1 MVSSKN
7 DRNLYLREGRWYI
20 DFCFEGKR
28 IRQIGGYTKEQARNT
43 LAKLRIEKLDEK
55 LGFKKPVSEDLPFAT
70 FADEFLETYCKQNKK
85 SWQNDQQY
93 LEKFKKYFKGDT
105 LRGIGPEKV
114 ERYKAERK
122 AEVTPSTVNRSL
134 ACLKTLFNKA
144 VEWGR
149 LDVSPVR
156 NVKKF
161 KEPKGRERILSP
173 EEIRRLIANAS
184 DWLRPI
190 IIVALNTGMRR
201 NEILS
206 LRWRN
211 ADLVKLY
218 ISIEDSKSGK
228 PRTVP
233 MNTAVY
239 EALLALP
246 RESEFV
252 FFNRKS
258 KSHYVDTKSAFHAA
272 CENAKSDPNDE
283 NDKGIVGV
291 RFHDLRHT
299 AATKMIEAGVDLVT
313 VSKILGHASI
323 QMTMRYAHPTPEN
336 MRKAVE
342 RLGEMIDLGHKE
354 VEVAMV
360 KRPARHA
367 TEFN

>member
-1 MVSSKN
+1 MVSSRN

-20 DFCFEGKR
+20 DFCFKGKR
-28 IRQIGGYTKEQARNT
+28 IRQVGGYTKEQARNT

-55 LGFKKPVSEDLPFAT
+55 LGFKKPASEDLPFAT
-70 FADEFLETYCKQNKK
+70 FANEFLETYCKQNKK
-85 SWQNDQQY
+85 SWRNDQQY

-105 LRGIGPEKV
+105 LRSIGPEKV

-211 ADLVKLY
+211 VDLVKLY

-228 PRTVP
+228 PRTIP
-233 MNTAVY
+233 INMAVY
-239 EALLALP
+239 DALQALP
-246 RESEFV
+246 RDTEFV
-252 FFNRKS
+252 FYNRKS
-258 KSHYVDTKSAFHAA
+258 KNHYKDTKTAFHAA
-272 CENAKSDPNDE
+272 CLNAKNDPDDN

-336 MRKAVE
+336 MRRAVE
-342 RLGEMIDLGHKE
+342 CLGEMLDPPNKKVRYTTSSRTSSQQKHY
-354 VEVAMV
+354 
-360 KRPARHA
+360 
-367 TEFN
+367 N

>member
-1 MVSSKN
+1 VASSKG
-7 DRNLYLREGRWYI
+7 DRNLYLRGGMWYV
-20 DFCFEGKR
+20 DFCFGGKR
-28 IRQIGGYTKEQARNT
+28 IRQVGGFTKEQARNT
-43 LAKLRIEKLDEK
+43 LAKLRIEMLDEK
-55 LGFKKPVSEDLPFAT
+55 LGFKKPASEDIPFAT
-70 FADEFLETYCKQNKK
+70 FADELLETYCKQNKK
-85 SWQNDQQY
+85 SWRNDEQH
-93 LEKFKKYFKGDT
+93 LEKFKKFFKGDT
-105 LRGIGPEKV
+105 LRSIGPEKV

-122 AEVTPSTVNRSL
+122 AEVTPSTVNRGL

-173 EEIRRLIANAS
+173 EEIRRLIANAC

-211 ADLVKLY
+211 IDLVKLY

-228 PRTVP
+228 PRTIP
-233 MNTAVY
+233 INMAVY

-246 RESEFV
+246 HESEFV
-252 FFNRKS
+252 FYNS
-258 KSHYVDTKSAFHAA
+258 KSNNHYVDTKTAFHAT
-272 CENAKSDPNDE
+272 CKNAKSDTKDE

-336 MRKAVE
+336 IRKAVE
-342 RLGEMIDLGHKE
+342 RLGEMINPKPQN
-354 VEVAMV
+354 VEAVAIPQSEHHPV
-360 KRPARHA
+360 
-367 TEFN
+367 NYN